1 METTLMTLAIAFLSG
16 ILVDHLIYNLR
27 KAYGVLR
34 IDHSSSEKDVYRF
47 EIDNLDVLSKK
58 KFIVLKVDNN
68 ANLSQK

>member
-1 METTLMTLAIAFLSG
+1 METTLVTLAIAFLSG
-16 ILVDHLIYNLR
+16 SLVDQLIYNLR